1 MISHDCVKL
10 YKHSYIAVVFMKK
23 VVLFFLALT
32 MVVANISAQ
41 SAYKRAYKKA
51 KMAASKPQGDI
62 IKEESVEFIVGDP
75 LQRYGIVC
83 SIYSN
88 VKDVEKDCY
97 NVSKYASKAAVV
109 KRKNGDYMA
118 IAMNSDNLDD
128 VRKLKEELPSKYRK
142 DSWII
147 EFEEL
152 VTNTNRTFTVSPSNT
167 SPKQDQPSHINV
179 VEKTTRSA
187 IIDDVDWD
195 IPLLPNK
202 NDNTFAIIIANE
214 DYQKESK
221 VDFAINDG
229 SIFRK
234 YCQNLLGIPEKN
246 IHYVQNGTLN
256 NIIYELDWIEQV
268 CKVYA
273 GNASVILY
281 YAGHG
286 VPDESNGSAYL
297 LPIDGFGRN
306 LRTCISLDELYKSL
320 SMLSA
325 KKVLVFLDACFSG
338 AKRDGDM
345 ITSVRGVA
353 IKAKTGVVK
362 GNLIVMAASQSDET
376 AYYYKDA
383 HHGLFTY
390 YLLKKLQ
397 ETDGSVTLGE
407 LSSYLKQQVSKKSIV
422 ENGKLQ
428 TPIIITSQELKNN
441 WEKMKLR

>member
-1 MISHDCVKL
+1 
-10 YKHSYIAVVFMKK
+10 MKK
-23 VVLFFLALT
+23 VVLFFFALT

-62 IKEESVEFIVGDP
+62 IKEESVEFIIGDP

-83 SIYSN
+83 SNYSN
-88 VKDVEKDCY
+88 VKYAEKDC
-97 NVSKYASKAAVV
+97 NDVSKYAPKAAVV
-109 KRKNGDYMA
+109 KRKNGDYIA

-128 VRKLKEELPSKYRK
+128 IYKLKEELPSKYRK
-142 DSWII
+142 NSWII
-147 EFEEL
+147 EFEGM
-152 VTNTNRTFTVSPSNT
+152 VTNRTFTTSPSNT

-179 VEKTTRSA
+179 VENIASSA
-187 IIDDVDWD
+187 IIDDVDRD

-202 NDNTFAIIIANE
+202 NNDTFAIIIANE

-234 YCQNLLGIPEKN
+234 YCLNLLGIPEKN

-268 CKVYA
+268 CKAYA
-273 GNASVILY
+273 GDASVILY

-345 ITSVRGVA
+345 ITSVRGIA
-353 IKAKTGVVK
+353 IKAKTGEVQ
-362 GNLIVMAASQSDET
+362 GNMIVMAASQSDET

-390 YLLKKLQ
+390 FLLKKLQ

-407 LSSYLKQQVSKKSIV
+407 LSSYIKEQVSKKSIV